1 MNLKRSSLGIL
12 CLTLSCGGGGE
23 SGKPANTAGSS
34 SGGGGSAAVG
44 GGGMTNAGTSG
55 SGGAGGSGQSQ
66 AGSGGNAGGTSNGGT
81 SNGGSASGGSAGTS
95 GSGGGNSTVFSC
107 PAGPFDAPKAMGMP
121 KRVEGVPPADAFNNN
136 NNDFTNIEGLVW
148 IGDALYV
155 SEINPG
161 KAAQNSPPPSRVL
174 KITADDVVSVA
185 IAPDSGSNG
194 LAVNA
199 AGDLFGALH
208 KDGSISKLSLTGG
221 PAVPLVSMFMGAR
234 FDSPND
240 LAFHTN
246 GTLYFTDPDWQSPTP
261 KPQAATRAYRVPPGG
276 QPEAIEVLNQPNG
289 VSLSAKQDFLYIGG
303 GQLKKYPVMADG
315 SLGAG
320 SYFHTT
326 DQATTSDGMVVD
338 CADNVYAAGASC
350 NDGCVGKGATI
361 FSAAGAVI
369 GTISV
374 GALGSG
380 TNVAFGGA
388 DHKTLYISG
397 QGTGQQKGLFK
408 VPMNVPGFPY

>member
-1 MNLKRSSLGIL
+1 MTN
-12 CLTLSCGGGGE
+12 GGTSAQAGTGTSGG
-23 SGKPANTAGSS
+23 SGPGGSANGGTTGTSGSASGGNAGSS
-34 SGGGGSAAVG
+34 SGGSG
-44 GGGMTNAGTSG
+44 G
-55 SGGAGGSGQSQ
+55 SGGSS
-66 AGSGGNAGGTSNGGT
+66 
-81 SNGGSASGGSAGTS
+81 
-95 GSGGGNSTVFSC
+95 STAFSC
-107 PAGPFDAPKAMGMP
+107 PPGPFDAPAAMGVP
-121 KRVEGVPPADAFNNN
+121 ARVAGVPPADAFNNN

-148 IGDALYV
+148 AGDALYV

-161 KAAQNSPPPSRVL
+161 KAAQGSPPPSRVL
-174 KITADDVVSVA
+174 KITADDQVSVA
-185 IAPDSGSNG
+185 IAADSGTNG
-194 LAVNA
+194 LAIDA
-199 AGDLFGALH
+199 AGDLFGAVH

-221 PAVPLVSMFMGAR
+221 AAVPVVGMFMGSR

-261 KPQAATRAYRVPPGG
+261 KPQTATRAYRVPPGG

-289 VSLSAKQDFLYIGG
+289 ISLSAKQEFLYIGG

-320 SYFHTT
+320 TNFHAT
-326 DQATTSDGMVVD
+326 DAATSTDGMVVD

-350 NDGCVGKGATI
+350 SDGCLNKGATI
-361 FSAAGAVI
+361 FSKAGAII
-369 GTISV
+369 GTVAVSE
-374 GALGSG
+374 LGSG

-388 DHKTLYISG
+388 DHRTLYISG

-408 VPMNVPGFPY
+408 VRLNVPGFPY